1 MSSGGKLAGSLSL
14 GVLCLALSLRVI
26 AADRYFT
33 WVDQNGQLR
42 TTIIH
47 EPDQPNPIEAQAA
60 KHRQEEKATSKAA
73 QGSPGKPSSQTL
85 APAPTST
92 PATSTTPVSTPTATE
107 APAKDR
113 GAIPSKAEASGAG
126 QAPSSVVPETSQH
139 STSAHPAPEEK
150 SANAKEAVGASV
162 TGAPQSKAP
171 MGLHRGNAADN
182 EYNLKNYP
190 DGDTLAKHGFVRDKS
205 HRPYFTWVDAE
216 NNLRSS
222 FYQPPPFK
230 ERTLP
235 KGRGSVDGVAFNR
248 ASVLSYRVA
257 KPVDLP
263 KDAAPG
269 VSKVLG
275 LNRPPQFLAAFSESC
290 CDTLQKGDIADLPP
304 DRDFLVKVEGSDPVF
319 DFSSGKSHYR
329 WVKLPGSRLP
339 YALRVKSFIH
349 NGVFV
354 PTLVFFDSQ
363 FHITRLITDI
373 SFDYAPE
380 RWYRYGYLQATF
392 PVYPGHG
399 GDRWLLVMTR
409 KRDLHQKTIVDH
421 ESGIPPIQHT
431 PTGSLELAVVDKP

>member
-1 MSSGGKLAGSLSL
+1 MAGK
-14 GVLCLALSLRVI
+14 
-26 AADRYFT
+26 
-33 WVDQNGQLR
+33 
-42 TTIIH
+42 
-47 EPDQPNPIEAQAA
+47 
-60 KHRQEEKATSKAA
+60 
-73 QGSPGKPSSQTL
+73 
-85 APAPTST
+85 APASDG
-92 PATSTTPVSTPTATE
+92 E
-107 APAKDR
+107 
-113 GAIPSKAEASGAG
+113 AIPTKAKADGAG
-126 QAPSSVVPETSQH
+126 ATQRPSSVVPEASQ
-139 STSAHPAPEEK
+139 TPAPAHPAPEK
-150 SANAKEAVGASV
+150 NTANAKAGVGGLGAA
-162 TGAPQSKAP
+162 APQSHP
-171 MGLHRGNAADN
+171 PVRLHDANAADN

-230 ERTLP
+230 EKTLP
-235 KGRGSVDGVAFNR
+235 KGGSSLDGVAFNR
-248 ASVLSYRVA
+248 ASVLAYRPA

-269 VSKVLG
+269 VSRVLG
-275 LNRPPQFLAAFSESC
+275 LNRPPQFLASFSESC
-290 CDTLQKGDIADLPP
+290 CNTLQKGDIADLPP
-304 DRDFLVKVEGSDPVF
+304 DRDFLVKVEDSDPVF
-319 DFSSGKSHYR
+319 DFSSGKSYYR
-329 WVKLPGSRLP
+329 WVKLPDSRLP

-392 PVYPGHG
+392 PVYPAGHG

-421 ESGIPPIQHT
+421 ENGIPPIQHT
-431 PTGSLELAVVDKP
+431 PTGSLELAVVGKP